1 MMAGFVDFLIQN
13 NALEEKYREESI
25 YGMTLVVEKVI
36 VCMAVFM
43 ASFMLGKFWEGAV
56 FTVCFLALRQTTGGF
71 HANSFLGCFAGSAVT
86 VVLSLEV
93 FVPLLAKHMI
103 IFGMLLIFSIVCILH
118 FAPVNHPDLM
128 LAPEEQKK
136 YKNWSR
142 VILFMETGVAVA
154 AIILKMKWQQ
164 YILMAIIIC
173 AVFLVLAKIIR
184 QEVRMDENEKNRQSD
199 S

>member
-1 MMAGFVDFLIQN
+1 
-13 NALEEKYREESI
+13 
-25 YGMTLVVEKVI
+25 
-36 VCMAVFM
+36 
-43 ASFMLGKFWEGAV
+43 
-56 FTVCFLALRQTTGGF
+56 
-71 HANSFLGCFAGSAVT
+71 
-86 VVLSLEV
+86 
-93 FVPLLAKHMI
+93 
-103 IFGMLLIFSIVCILH
+103 MLLIFSIVCILH